1 MSPLGEDRRPA
12 KITMVEVQLA
22 GRLVRRWI
30 PKVQILHPYP
40 NERFYAKHP
49 K

>member
-1 MSPLGEDRRPA
+1 MTWERFD
-12 KITMVEVQLA
+12 QL
-22 GRLVRRWI
+22 VDRWI
-30 PKVQILHPYP
+30 PKVQVLHPYP